1 ENFRRGGYLDPDDR
15 YIRAEET
22 LNGARAFWDS
32 WESVEQ
38 TPRVVDYHT
47 TQFDITGTFN
57 IPQPP
62 QGHPV
67 IFQSGDSTAGRDFAP
82 ANATSGSACYADI
95 HGVPATEG
103 RHPDDLNSVPGVRLV
118 IAATERMSSKM
129 TISTRCQQSTG

>member
-1 ENFRRGGYLDPDDR
+1 RPDTLPVLAALASVTQHLGLVGTINATFNEPYELARQFATLDHLSEGRAGWNVVTSSDAFTGENFRRACYLDPDDR
-15 YIRAEET
+15 DIRAEDT

-38 TPRVVDYHT
+38 TPRVVDYPT

-67 IFQSGDSTAGRDFAP
+67 IFQA
-82 ANATSGSACYADI
+82 
-95 HGVPATEG
+95 
-103 RHPDDLNSVPGVRLV
+103 
-118 IAATERMSSKM
+118 
-129 TISTRCQQSTG
+129 